1 MLHSAFSSI
10 ACSRETRGKTRRHLC
25 YLNFQGTGVARDKAA
40 ARLTRG
46 TRHRSAFKFQ
56 SLTFREQQT
65 SPGVS
70 LNFPFGRERIYIGAG
85 PTGRIR
91 SSSPSISNVSTCFFV
106 QARRPTVLDDAIKMS
121 AGRLS
126 CTGTDCR
133 FVSLSRRGIRICA
146 AIGQGKENTAASK
159 EAFRPGIYQ
168 LTGKIAL

>member
-10 ACSRETRGKTRRHLC
+10 ACSGETPAKTRRHPC
-25 YLNFQGTGVARDKAA
+25 YLNFQGSGVARDKAA

-70 LNFPFGRERIYIGAG
+70 LNFPFQRERIYIGAG
-85 PTGRIR
+85 PTGGI
-91 SSSPSISNVSTCFFV
+91 SPSISNVSTCFFV
-106 QARRPTVLDDAIKMS
+106 QARRPTVLEDAIKMS

-126 CTGTDCR
+126 CSGTDCQ
-133 FVSLSRRGIRICA
+133 FVSLRRRGIRICA
-146 AIGQGKENTAASK
+146 TIGQGKENTAASK